1 MKFSFIISG
10 CFTSST
16 VSSKFSSSGFW
27 LFVCSGGLFSVFA
40 FSWGGFSGGFS
51 GWAPPS
57 GIGCGSLYFFIIKVG
72 LPFNGL

>member
-16 VSSKFSSSGFW
+16 VSSKFSSSGFS
-27 LFVCSGGLFSVFA
+27 FVGWGGLFSG

-51 GWAPPS
+51 GCAPPS
-57 GIGCGSLYFFIIKVG
+57 GIGWGSLYFFIIKVG